1 MKVETPVRQTTYV
14 MEHGPT
20 GYIVHWS
27 SEKLVHPYGSSAS
40 PADNTKLVVN
50 SEGRRREGAE
60 DKLQVRFVAVPE
72 CGHFGYIEHVLSGK
86 IVHIS
91 GYPFDPGNNSSLI
104 WHTDRHV
111 GCLFAFDLE
120 NNYIIHSSGKI
131 WHPYGGNAVPANNA
145 QLVLHAGRHDGA
157 RFYFVDANMKRAS
170 PYPPP
175 HLDHEWR
182 LLGSSLDPQEQHQIS
197 ITFKVGMYRSK
208 TANHD
213 RPYTWTI
220 SGKDARKLFSSSD
233 VYASVIDQASP
244 DAWKEETEV
253 KTIISVSSG
262 ESVVIWQCDFILEQ
276 FGEEYKFRSSILE
289 CTDST
294 TKQPQLSEN

>member
-1 MKVETPVRQTTYV
+1 

-40 PADNTKLVVN
+40 PSDNTRLVVH

-72 CGHFGYIEHVLSGK
+72 CSHFGYIEHVSSGK
-86 IVHIS
+86 IVHPS
-91 GYPFDPGNNSSLI
+91 GYIDPGNNSSLL

-131 WHPYGGNAVPANNA
+131 WHPYGGNPVPANNS
-145 QLVLHAGRHDGA
+145 QLVLHVGRHEGA
-157 RFYFVDANMKRAS
+157 RFYFVDTNMKRAS

-182 LLGSSLDPQEQHQIS
+182 LIGSSIDPQEPHQLS
-197 ITFKVGMYRSK
+197 VTYKVGMFRSK

-220 SGKDARKLFSSSD
+220 SGKDARKLFAFSD
-233 VYASVIDQASP
+233 DYASVIDQASL

-253 KTIISVSSG
+253 KTVISVSSG
-262 ESVVIWQCDFILEQ
+262 KSVVIWQCVFVLEQ
-276 FGEEYKFRSSILE
+276 YGEEYKFRSSILK

-294 TKQPQLSEN
+294 TKQPKLETDTDTSTVY